1 MAVPAVQG
9 VTKTQFTPFGKI
21 KIADTLTYKAK
32 DQGYYPLVTDTL
44 SFLVQS
50 PHANHILPWPPLSLE
65 KRFKSPPLPS
75 LFSAML
81 IHHHLPIFV
90 HKHVYWRW
98 AIRPRYFNIC
108 RLVVQS
114 SSFTFSSGG
123 RSLRASVIVASPI
136 PIAGGAKTGV
146 GLQCGDSSCIGSFLL
161 GEEGGVDFFAFT
173 TRGED
178 LLDSDGGSAK
188 VGFLCSKETHVKL
201 S

>member
-1 MAVPAVQG
+1 
-9 VTKTQFTPFGKI
+9 
-21 KIADTLTYKAK
+21 
-32 DQGYYPLVTDTL
+32 
-44 SFLVQS
+44 
-50 PHANHILPWPPLSLE
+50 
-65 KRFKSPPLPS
+65 
-75 LFSAML
+75 ML

-123 RSLRASVIVASPI
+123 RSLRASVIVASAI

-178 LLDSDGGSAK
+178 LLDSDGGSARISLFK
-188 VGFLCSKETHVKL
+188 GDPCKAVLSRAFKGSKGDIQKKTAYLLYVAAPAA
-201 S
+201 